1 MFKRFAASLDF
12 ENLNGISLKAE
23 QASIELNK
31 PRKAL
36 NSNFFR
42 LCEAQSASAYFVA
55 GWLEPSLSYS
65 WIPRMRQMDMASD
78 AAATHSCEGLVQ
90 EKSLL
95 FLAESRSE
103 LTLQKASCQGGSVV
117 C

>member
-1 MFKRFAASLDF
+1 MLLLPMLVPHRLQAFA
-12 ENLNGISLKAE
+12 
-23 QASIELNK
+23 
-31 PRKAL
+31 
-36 NSNFFR
+36 
-42 LCEAQSASAYFVA
+42 
-55 GWLEPSLSYS
+55 SLSYS
-65 WIPRMRQMDMASD
+65 WVPRMRQMDMASD